1 MRLTTHSRHSP
12 KFYLDSKSLFALK
25 SAVFLNRVHR
35 KKRNHVFVNVSFA
48 LLALSGS
55 AIAMTA
61 IALPLSASEPTVI
74 ELQGQCDY
82 REQVRESALPG
93 TGFALCNAVRIEENS
108 TASAIDFRNSLG
120 GSEFRYEGTWSG
132 DGMTISR
139 LSFKGRTPKDASGNC
154 RIFRNAGNIS
164 TVTCIAKI
172 DGNSFAANFVAS
184 RINP

>member
-1 MRLTTHSRHSP
+1 MLLTTDSWHPP
-12 KFYLDSKSLFALK
+12 KFSFVSKSLFALK
-25 SAVFLNRVHR
+25 SLVLFNRIHR
-35 KKRNHVFVNVSFA
+35 KKRNLVFVNASFA
-48 LLALSGS
+48 LFALSGS

-93 TGFALCNAVRIEENS
+93 TGFALCNAVRIEQNN

-139 LSFKGRTPKDASGNC
+139 LSFKGRAPKDARGNC

-172 DGNSFAANFVAS
+172 DGNSFAANLVAS